1 MREAEIEK
9 MQPYPDTTIPGGRI
23 ADYRNSKPRSV
34 KLYGLGEQ
42 GAKIVRNVGAQS
54 VPNVAVGSGNHRVG
68 WPEIAGS
75 ITDPDVNMVVI
86 VCGEGY
92 HLLFNGDHNKPDSL
106 VTFVLVQKVSN
117 AHVVTDERF
126 SRARNHCDLFVTTS
140 DTDYVSDLIGN
151 LAS

>member
-1 MREAEIEK
+1 
-9 MQPYPDTTIPGGRI
+9 MQLSPDTTIPGSRI
-23 ADYRNSKPRSV
+23 AGYRNSKPRSV
-34 KLYGLGEQ
+34 RLYGLGEQ

-54 VPNVAVGSGNHRVG
+54 GPNVAVGSGNHRAG

-75 ITDPDVNMVVI
+75 TTDPDVNMVVI
-86 VCGEGY
+86 VCGEGD
-92 HLLFNGDHNKPDSL
+92 HLLFNGDDNKPDLL
-106 VTFVLVQKVSN
+106 VTFVLVQKISN
-117 AHVVTDERF
+117 ALVVTDERF